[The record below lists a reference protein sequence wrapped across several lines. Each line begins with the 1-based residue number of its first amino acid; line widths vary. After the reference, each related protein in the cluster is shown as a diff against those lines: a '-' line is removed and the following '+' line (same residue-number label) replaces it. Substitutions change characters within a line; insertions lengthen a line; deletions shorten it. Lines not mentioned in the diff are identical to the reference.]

1 MPIAWTMRAKSQVRK
16 TRLSTTGN
24 GGLRI
29 RNSVMNNR
37 FMKNNQLKDSSN
49 MESAKQYR
57 NSMFNQFVQ

>member
-24 GGLRI
+24 SGLRI

-49 MESAKQYR
+49 MESAKPYR
-57 NSMFNQFVQ
+57 NSMFNQFVK